1 MLFRHKGGVSPPSR
15 LWRTEEATRSPC
27 GEVAAKLCWLL
38 PPGENSRWAFSGLS
52 SADPT
57 PAAGG
62 ALRPRTRVLSSC
74 CRPRAFIYNRRFL
87 RAAIRDAHS
96 GTARGSRPRLQRGG
110 PGPSGRPRVAAEA
123 APVGFLPPSRGLA
136 APTPP
141 SARPPPARPRRPP
154 GRAGSSRSCGCRFWR
169 KVPKS
174 VFRPQETLRAASLFT
189 SPQWPPALLC
199 RLVTPRCAR
208 PDSRVPP
215 PPRLGGRGCPF
226 AGSLRP
232 LSSREPLHHLSCLS
246 VCCYVTR
253 LHGHQAPARSQ
264 GRCWAWGT
272 KDD

>member
-1 MLFRHKGGVSPPSR
+1 MPFRHKGGVSPPSR

-123 APVGFLPPSRGLA
+123 APVGFLALSRGLA
-136 APTPP
+136 APTPSGARAPRAAAVVASGGKLRSLYFGPKKP
-141 SARPPPARPRRPP
+141 SAPLRFSQVPSGRLHSSVASSLHDAR
-154 GRAGSSRSCGCRFWR
+154 GR
-169 KVPKS
+169 
-174 VFRPQETLRAASLFT
+174 T
-189 SPQWPPALLC
+189 
-199 RLVTPRCAR
+199 
-208 PDSRVPP
+208 
-215 PPRLGGRGCPF
+215 RGCPPHPGLEVAAVPSPGPCVPCPVVNLCIIF
-226 AGSLRP
+226 RA
-232 LSSREPLHHLSCLS
+232 SRS
-246 VCCYVTR
+246 VVT
-253 LHGHQAPARSQ
+253 
-264 GRCWAWGT
+264 
-272 KDD
+272 

>member
-1 MLFRHKGGVSPPSR
+1 MPFRHKGGVSPPSR

-110 PGPSGRPRVAAEA
+110 PGPSGRPRVTAEA

-136 APTPP
+136 APTPSP
-141 SARPPPARPRRPP
+141 SGARGLLAQLRLSLLAESSEVCISAPRNPPRRFAFHKSPVAACTP
-154 GRAGSSRSCGCRFWR
+154 VASSLHDARGR
-169 KVPKS
+169 
-174 VFRPQETLRAASLFT
+174 T
-189 SPQWPPALLC
+189 
-199 RLVTPRCAR
+199 
-208 PDSRVPP
+208 
-215 PPRLGGRGCPF
+215 RGCPPHPGLEVAAVPSPGPCVPCPVVNLCIIF
-226 AGSLRP
+226 RA
-232 LSSREPLHHLSCLS
+232 SRS
-246 VCCYVTR
+246 VVT
-253 LHGHQAPARSQ
+253 
-264 GRCWAWGT
+264 
-272 KDD
+272 

>member
-1 MLFRHKGGVSPPSR
+1 MPFRHKGGVSPPSR

-27 GEVAAKLCWLL
+27 GEVAAKLCWLS

-123 APVGFLPPSRGLA
+123 APVGFLPRSRGLA
-136 APTPP
+136 APTPSP
-141 SARPPPARPRRPP
+141 SARPPGARGLLAQLRLSLLAESSEVCISAPRNPPRRFAFHKSPVAACPP
-154 GRAGSSRSCGCRFWR
+154 LSPRHSTMREAGLAGAPPTPAWRSRLSLRR
-169 KVPKS
+169 VP
-174 VFRPQETLRAASLFT
+174 ASLVQ
-189 SPQWPPALLC
+189 S
-199 RLVTPRCAR
+199 
-208 PDSRVPP
+208 
-215 PPRLGGRGCPF
+215 
-226 AGSLRP
+226 
-232 LSSREPLHHLSCLS
+232 
-246 VCCYVTR
+246 
-253 LHGHQAPARSQ
+253 
-264 GRCWAWGT
+264 
-272 KDD
+272 